1 MSHSRRPAAHPSPRP
16 VALAQPRSEVARR
29 LQQRI
34 KLGKDIQALPIRSQG
49 EIQAYKKEAKRWRE
63 YNRTLLKTVF
73 TDNSVDEE
81 YQSGGFG
88 ILTFDED
95 AVFHLFRENV
105 DWDIEKLE
113 SIV

>member
-1 MSHSRRPAAHPSPRP
+1 M
-16 VALAQPRSEVARR
+16 
-29 LQQRI
+29 
-34 KLGKDIQALPIRSQG
+34 
-49 EIQAYKKEAKRWRE
+49 
-63 YNRTLLKTVF
+63 F